1 MRVSARAL
9 VSGLNKRFGPNTG
22 MIIVT
27 ASRPASDGTLRLPAA
42 HLAAL
47 RCLRLAIPSF
57 RPLFVPTSSGR
68 ELWINLELVA
78 GTPAGSHDGNGRV
91 SQVPERPSC
100 PCALFLDPGRTE
112 HARPLRRLGA
122 APACVN
128 NGGSRKQRFRGSIA
142 RHWDSLST
150 LRSGSLLPPRKTRF
164 RLLAKLCRAGFVNQQ
179 GCMKG
184 FRVRVSFSFLELT

>member
-1 MRVSARAL
+1 MRRCPLRSPGSIGSVPLAHGTMGRSDSLPPIWPNFVAFVWRYHRFVPCSSPPARDGICGSTWSWWAVS
-9 VSGLNKRFGPNTG
+9 
-22 MIIVT
+22 
-27 ASRPASDGTLRLPAA
+27 PAA
-42 HLAAL
+42 LL
-47 RCLRLAIPSF
+47 
-57 RPLFVPTSSGR
+57 
-68 ELWINLELVA
+68 
-78 GTPAGSHDGNGRV
+78 DGNGRV

-112 HARPLRRLGA
+112 HASPLRRLGA

-128 NGGSRKQRFRGSIA
+128 NGGSREQRFRGSIA

-150 LRSGSLLPPRKTRF
+150 LRSEGSPSPRKTRF
-164 RLLAKLCRAGFVNQQ
+164 RLLAKLCRAGFVDPQ